1 MLHDKDLKATV
12 AFTKA
17 NANARFGEIAD
28 IAEDREFWRKGKALV
43 GQGRDT
49 ARALRAARNA
59 NLEHASPVLGSGL
72 GKIGQ
77 AGDPGIGTPG
87 RGPGALGGAGRGAL
101 ILPSG
106 VGRGARGADFVRG
119 RGARGA
125 GQRRPAPLPTLS
137 LPASPPPARMAER
150 PRRAA
155 WQERAARSC
164 ALRRVRW
171 SQRADLEHGHAQHCP
186 LPKT

>member
-1 MLHDKDLKATV
+1 MTRVSRQELPSRKQMRTLDSERSKILLKTG
-12 AFTKA
+12 
-17 NANARFGEIAD
+17 NSGERAK
-28 IAEDREFWRKGKALV
+28 RLL
-43 GQGRDT
+43 GRDAILH
-49 ARALRAARNA
+49 ARCALRRNA